1 MAATGQ
7 REEMRVTSPETE
19 RVALSHLVFPAGFL
33 VLGSL
38 LTTLSLISVRFPSLF
53 SGPISPGRLRAIA
66 SIALVVGWLIPAGSG
81 VIYYLLPR
89 LTGTRPVS
97 HRLANGA
104 GPASSLAAV
113 VGMAVVALGRGDG
126 LAPLLLPWWLDV
138 AVATIAAVPLLVVLQ
153 TLRARTEEGV
163 FVSLWFLTAAAVWL
177 PILYVATNLPGFA
190 SVGRAL
196 QEVAF
201 DAGLTTSW
209 IVAIGVGGGLYAVTK
224 TTGNPLGNRQ
234 VVKVAFWSL
243 AFASIWSGPARL
255 AFGATPDWL
264 DRISAVLGLALPVAI
279 VAAAA
284 GMVSTI
290 DRSWAE
296 VRRDPGLMSL
306 VAGMSMAVLLSILGA
321 VAGFRSPA
329 GTLGFTAFWDAIDY
343 GWALGVATLLFA
355 GVILQ
360 GLPAIAGRRLPD
372 SVLSMRGI
380 RLTVIG
386 SVGVVISGI
395 VAGLLTGFV
404 WTGASFVGGTYSGL
418 AETWTAGLGPAFVFI
433 GFMALF
439 AVVAA
444 IGQSLVALTIIRTL
458 TSGRAV
464 VQEVLVTGDTL

>member
-1 MAATGQ
+1 VAATGQ
-7 REEMRVTSPETE
+7 REEMRESSPATE

-33 VLGSL
+33 ALGSVL
-38 LTTLSLISVRFPSLF
+38 AALSLASIRFPSLF

-66 SIALVVGWLIPAGSG
+66 AIALVVGWLLPAGSG

-89 LTGTRPVS
+89 LTGTP
-97 HRLANGA
+97 LASQKLAEGA
-104 GPASSLAAV
+104 GPLSSVVALA
-113 VGMAVVALGRGDG
+113 GMVVVALGGGDG

-138 AVATIAAVPLLVVLQ
+138 AVATIATVPLLVTLQ
-153 TLRARTEEGV
+153 TLRARKEQGV
-163 FVSLWFLTAAAVWL
+163 FVSVWFIAAAAAWL

-201 DAGLTTSW
+201 DAGLTSTW
-209 IVAIGVGGGLYAVTK
+209 IVAIGVGGGLYTVTK

-243 AFASIWSGPARL
+243 AFASVWAGPARL

-279 VAAAA
+279 IAAAA
-284 GMVSTI
+284 GMVATI
-290 DRSWAE
+290 DRSWNE
-296 VRRDPGLMSL
+296 VRTDPGLMSL
-306 VAGMSMAVLLSILGA
+306 VSGMSLAILLAVLGA
-321 VAGFRSPA
+321 AAGFRSPA

-343 GWALGVATLLFA
+343 GWTLGVATLLFS

-360 GLPAIAGRRLPD
+360 GLPAIAGRRLAD
-372 SVLSMRGI
+372 SGSSMRAI

-386 SVGVVISGI
+386 TVGVVISGVI
-395 VAGLLTGFV
+395 AGLLTGFV
-404 WTGASFVGGTYSGL
+404 WTGASFVGGTYAGL
-418 AETWTAGLGPAFVFI
+418 AETWTAGLGPAFIFI

-439 AVVAA
+439 GVVAA
-444 IGQSLVALTIIRTL
+444 IGQVMVALSILRTL
-458 TSGRAV
+458 TSGRAGI
-464 VQEVLVTGDTL
+464 QEVLVTGETL